1 MQNELARVKEA
12 YLADSVEYREVKS
25 ALQARLKQLESDLNT
40 AKSLVKQMDYERQQ
54 AGAGSAESAIV
65 ADNVLLEQENVSLR
79 KRVREYEAA
88 EEGHEALKRRVGELE
103 VISKGWEHLRGVFA
117 SAR

>member
-1 MQNELARVKEA
+1 MSTELARVRDA
-12 YLADSVEYREVKS
+12 YVNDALEHREVTS
-25 ALQARLKQLESDLNT
+25 ALQARLKQLEADLNT

-54 AGAGSAESAIV
+54 AGAGSAANAIV

-79 KRVREYEAA
+79 KRVREYEAL